1 MKYMLV
7 YILLGLQSFTII
19 DLFLPPLLLFPPFP
33 WIQFWATPLHSVFP
47 DTHCL
52 RTFLLSSPSPL
63 PVFRSLF
70 PFESIHYVH
79 LCQWLGIN
87 GATLLQTMTS
97 EPVHGQI
104 TFRGNFSIPPSSL
117 QSIREKKGK
126 KKKEKLFTKMF
137 RPFTMQPVC
146 SFVELRTRH
155 QLIANHDTA
164 NARASPCP

>member
-1 MKYMLV
+1 MKCMLV

-19 DLFLPPLLLFPPFP
+19 DLFLLSSLSSFSVNSILGDASIFRR
-33 WIQFWATPLHSVFP
+33 LHSVFP

-104 TFRGNFSIPPSSL
+104 TFRGNFSIPPPPL
-117 QSIREKKGK
+117 WKHTREKGEK
-126 KKKEKLFTKMF
+126 KKK
-137 RPFTMQPVC
+137 
-146 SFVELRTRH
+146 SFSQRCFDRSQCNLSVH
-155 QLIANHDTA
+155 SSNY
-164 NARASPCP
+164 ARVIS

>member
-1 MKYMLV
+1 MKCMLV
-7 YILLGLQSFTII
+7 YILLGLQLSIYSF
-19 DLFLPPLLLFPPFP
+19 FPLFPPFP

-126 KKKEKLFTKMF
+126 KKKKK
-137 RPFTMQPVC
+137 
-146 SFVELRTRH
+146 SFSQRCFDRSQCNLSVH
-155 QLIANHDTA
+155 SSNY
-164 NARASPCP
+164 ASVIS

>member
-1 MKYMLV
+1 MYARV
-7 YILLGLQSFTII
+7 YSPRFTII

-126 KKKEKLFTKMF
+126 KKKKK
-137 RPFTMQPVC
+137 
-146 SFVELRTRH
+146 SFSQRCFDRSQCNLSVH
-155 QLIANHDTA
+155 SSNY
-164 NARASPCP
+164 ARVIS